1 MAERRVAKR
10 VMEGGHNIPTNVIH
24 RRYWLGL
31 NNLFNIYMPIVDAWM
46 LYDNNDS
53 LKLIANADKIVDQV
67 KFENIRQSCQNKN
80 V

>member
-1 MAERRVAKR
+1 MQWGRKNNCFILRVAT
-10 VMEGGHNIPTNVIH
+10 NIA
-24 RRYWLGL
+24 
-31 NNLFNIYMPIVDAWM
+31 MSIVDAWS